1 MTNKEQDTYSN
12 ATSNLIKKFVDSNQR
27 KRINL
32 LTQIE
37 AEVEN
42 IFNLG
47 PSLFDIFD
55 NDGDDWAAGWI
66 LQVLKKFNPELV
78 IFDTGVD
85 IHKND
90 KLGNLQITTEGLLKR
105 DHKVLEFF
113 KNNNYKKFGS
123 NAIKFSENFTW
134 KKIIRQYLDLI

>member
-42 IFNLG
+42 IFKLG
-47 PSLFDIFD
+47 PSLFEIFD
-55 NDGDDWAAGWI
+55 NDGDDWPAGWI
-66 LQVLKKFNPELV
+66 LQILKKYKPDFFNNTKSVSYTHLTLP
-78 IFDTGVD
+78 TKG
-85 IHKND
+85 
-90 KLGNLQITTEGLLKR
+90 
-105 DHKVLEFF
+105 
-113 KNNNYKKFGS
+113 
-123 NAIKFSENFTW
+123 
-134 KKIIRQYLDLI
+134 